1 MSLVKNLMQ
10 SSQGAIDTTAL
21 ENSFGDVIHEGFLD
35 DAFVEMATGL
45 CSLNEAYYTADIIG
59 TCRVLTEGADA
70 TALMESMVSSGI
82 SKLINLWNRLLAKI
96 RAFFTKAVQLV
107 KSMFLTGKKFVD
119 TFGKQIREKAK
130 TKFKMSYKGYKYDPS
145 GGQKLFSDYAG
156 GISKAMDELVGG
168 LNDAGNSN
176 ADVIYGKIKAKKAAD
191 RKSASEYT
199 EDVIGG
205 IASGCNYVSDLKE
218 KITEKYRNGETSAS
232 DHDLAGSEVGAML
245 DYIASAKTS
254 IDILNRNKKDME
266 RVCTN
271 VINKLKSIEKPK
283 DGESQDKYE
292 TANAISQYLNSLL
305 AVYRAIVGTNVSMV
319 REVARSYTG
328 IMRKFLNASGKKLAA
343 EGVIYE
349 GDEDVDIDDE
359 DIELDEAAIAGA
371 DEPEGDAGDIG
382 VVREGCG
389 KKCATEEG
397 CSSDKDPLEEA
408 MMYL

>member
-1 MSLVKNLMQ
+1 
-10 SSQGAIDTTAL
+10 
-21 ENSFGDVIHEGFLD
+21 
-35 DAFVEMATGL
+35 
-45 CSLNEAYYTADIIG
+45 
-59 TCRVLTEGADA
+59 
-70 TALMESMVSSGI
+70 
-82 SKLINLWNRLLAKI
+82 
-96 RAFFTKAVQLV
+96 
-107 KSMFLTGKKFVD
+107 
-119 TFGKQIREKAK
+119 
-130 TKFKMSYKGYKYDPS
+130 
-145 GGQKLFSDYAG
+145 
-156 GISKAMDELVGG
+156 
-168 LNDAGNSN
+168 
-176 ADVIYGKIKAKKAAD
+176 
-191 RKSASEYT
+191 
-199 EDVIGG
+199 
-205 IASGCNYVSDLKE
+205 
-218 KITEKYRNGETSAS
+218 
-232 DHDLAGSEVGAML
+232 
-245 DYIASAKTS
+245 
-254 IDILNRNKKDME
+254 ME

-319 REVARSYTG
+319 REIARSYTG